1 MEVISKSVKDQAQIE
16 LDQLSEER
24 INFKLS
30 LRKKKYNDILA
41 KKRIMASNPE
51 DSPWTLDLYLS
62 KLNLPSNYKRIF
74 AKDEELVSTALKSIK
89 SELILDVKYGICL
102 FKIYILYFLNDEN
115 LQFNLNLNFAS
126 DLLNL
131 LEKWGDKK
139 EKQII
144 FNLLYLL
151 TNYSYLN
158 KNKMISKIL
167 LSSKGYKIW
176 DLCFDLQDYEIMSQL
191 VWILNNII
199 YEDNESS
206 YNLLKSNFFQKKIF
220 NFYSNPT
227 IISHLNE
234 NDTKNIFYMIIER
247 GITLF
252 TNLLTAN
259 CPSTYDTEI
268 KLKLSIPVFSLV
280 TKYSESNSSKIYHS
294 CVYSISSA
302 LNNES
307 RFNDLLDNSNILNDI
322 VNKKFFSN
330 EKIVLHSNRIIGE
343 YIANKS
349 KLPEDFYIKCTNY
362 QMDVFFGAK
371 SSININE
378 VYWVLSNVIH
388 DSERSAEIVC
398 NNDLFIDKILLN
410 YKNAIKYEEIRDIS
424 YLFNILVKQV
434 DVNNFI
440 KLINK
445 GLVDITL
452 QIAKITF
459 DEPKRVTGVFE
470 LIEAYL
476 DIENMVQKTFGKN
489 IFIKEKCDNYG
500 FIDLLK
506 KYENSND
513 ENLEIV
519 IERIIKNH
527 YS

>member
-1 MEVISKSVKDQAQIE
+1 
-16 LDQLSEER
+16 
-24 INFKLS
+24 
-30 LRKKKYNDILA
+30 
-41 KKRIMASNPE
+41 
-51 DSPWTLDLYLS
+51 
-62 KLNLPSNYKRIF
+62 
-74 AKDEELVSTALKSIK
+74 
-89 SELILDVKYGICL
+89 
-102 FKIYILYFLNDEN
+102 
-115 LQFNLNLNFAS
+115 
-126 DLLNL
+126 
-131 LEKWGDKK
+131 
-139 EKQII
+139 
-144 FNLLYLL
+144 
-151 TNYSYLN
+151 
-158 KNKMISKIL
+158 
-167 LSSKGYKIW
+167 
-176 DLCFDLQDYEIMSQL
+176 
-191 VWILNNII
+191 
-199 YEDNESS
+199 
-206 YNLLKSNFFQKKIF
+206 
-220 NFYSNPT
+220 
-227 IISHLNE
+227 
-234 NDTKNIFYMIIER
+234 MIIER

-371 SSININE
+371 SSITINE

-470 LIEAYL
+470 LLAL
-476 DIENMVQKTFGKN
+476 
-489 IFIKEKCDNYG
+489 FI
-500 FIDLLK
+500 
-506 KYENSND
+506 
-513 ENLEIV
+513 LESL
-519 IERIIKNH
+519 
-527 YS
+527 Y